1 MKRIPTLLVFSLL
14 SLLLLT
20 ACARPQPSQEASL
33 PTDAP
38 TDTPVPL
45 AESEVRIETAVSAA
59 PTEEPHY
66 TPAPTQTPEPT
77 PTPEPT
83 FEPVPAFTFEASLS
97 MPLPEKYPLHKGMKC
112 TIDGVVKTEKPLVR
126 LWAQTL
132 SSKGKVLDGY
142 EMTFDP
148 TENITEY
155 RLLDETF
162 SNDISCFAEGLSFQK
177 LPVGTHTFILSAED
191 ADGRTQ
197 VLSET
202 QFTVEDTG
210 WYQLIPNQ
218 LRCNYEQ
225 ALAFFG
231 SEERFLFKFKFREG
245 RSITLNSEW
254 SKAYVSTCQGL
265 NGSQWT
271 VHADAVPYF
280 EQACRYLETTYIRL
294 HTGKTDSGPV
304 LLGDLV
310 EMDGTMVR
318 RFTNDGAFVSHH
330 SLGTAVDIN
339 AHTTSN
345 KNKYSN
351 RERIYTEVSQYL
363 TYNGITETDGVQ
375 CYDFTYTGTKG
386 DRKKGIPEVLV
397 NYFLY
402 ELAFYRAGFSWGVYY
417 PHTSDAMHFTL
428 TELSP
433 ALFESGPQA
442 MRKVYT
448 YIEE

>member
-1 MKRIPTLLVFSLL
+1 MTMKRYLLAGM
-14 SLLLLT
+14 LLLLLLFT
-20 ACARPQPSQEASL
+20 ACGQATEEKTFYAD
-33 PTDAP
+33 TAAP
-38 TDTPVPL
+38 VAETPVPVTV
-45 AESEVRIETAVSAA
+45 SEVQVATTPA

-66 TPAPTQTPEPT
+66 TSAPTDTPVPTDTPEPT
-77 PTPEPT
+77 P
-83 FEPVPAFTFEASLS
+83 EPVPAFTFEASLS

-132 SSKGKVLDGY
+132 SSKGKVLDEY

-148 TENITEY
+148 AENITEY

-162 SNDISCFAEGLSFQK
+162 SNDIRCFAEGLSFQK

-191 ADGRTQ
+191 ADGRTE

-202 QFTVEDTG
+202 RFTVENSG

-231 SEERFLFKFKFREG
+231 AEERFLFRFKFREG
-245 RSITLNSEW
+245 KSITLNSQW
-254 SKAYVSTCQGL
+254 SKAYVTKCNGL
-265 NGSQWT
+265 DGSQWT
-271 VHADAVPYF
+271 VHVDAVPCF

-294 HTGKTDSGPV
+294 HMGNSDTGPV
-304 LLGDLV
+304 RLGDLV

-345 KNKYSN
+345 KNKLAN
-351 RERIYTEVSQYL
+351 RERIYTEVSRNL
-363 TYNGITETDGVQ
+363 TYNGITESNGVR

-386 DRKKGIPEVLV
+386 EKKKGVPEVLL
-397 NYFLY
+397 NYLLY

-417 PHTSDAMHFTL
+417 PHTSDAMHFSL

-433 ALFESGPQA
+433 ALFETGPQA
-442 MRKVYT
+442 MRKVFEYMD
-448 YIEE
+448 